1 MWDGKN
7 SNCYW
12 TYGGRIFQGGAGSIR
27 TYDPRT
33 GITEHT
39 AIVGVEWDDFSITS
53 AAILGDYV
61 YALGAV
67 DNTFNPRKELYRAS
81 LKNLKDL
88 YVKN

>member
-1 MWDGKN
+1 MWDGKT
-7 SNCYW
+7 STCYW
-12 TYGGRIFQGGAGSIR
+12 TYGGRIFQGGGGSIR

>member
-1 MWDGKN
+1 MWDGKS

-33 GITEHT
+33 GITERT

>member
-1 MWDGKN
+1 MWDGKS

-33 GITEHT
+33 GITERT
-39 AIVGVEWDDFSITS
+39 AIVGVEWDYFSSTS

-61 YALGAV
+61 YVLASV
-67 DNTFNPRKELYRAS
+67 NENNPRKELYRAS
-81 LKNLKDL
+81 LKNLRDL